1 MKRSTAIAA
10 GVAATLVLAA
20 GTVAALAARRAGGGP
35 PQQDMVIDAA
45 TRADVIERAA
55 ALLQARYVDADR
67 GAALAAE
74 LRQRLKAGR
83 YDDITSAEALAR
95 RLREDLAA
103 LSHDRH
109 MEARYFAEPVPAG
122 DDGGPSA
129 GEREH
134 ELFQMRWMNG
144 GVEAVRRLPGNL
156 GYIEIRSFAR
166 PPVASPRLAA
176 AMALIAETKG
186 LIVDLRRCEGGDPDT
201 VLQAAS
207 YLYDD
212 RTHLNDIFERY
223 TGTTEQRW
231 TGEVSG
237 PRYGAARK
245 LYVLTSRDTI
255 SGCEDFAYALQ
266 ANHRAQIVGETTA
279 GAANGGSP
287 QRLGDHFMMFV
298 PSFRP
303 INAVTGKDWERVGV
317 APDHATSAGKAL
329 DVAQA
334 ELLHALLAVETDPQA
349 QRKLR
354 GALDEL

>member
-1 MKRSTAIAA
+1 MSPFRSAA
-10 GVAATLVLAA
+10 ARLLSAALFAA
-20 GTVAALAARRAGGGP
+20 FGTVAAADTLKIATVAPDGTAWMREMRAGA
-35 PQQDMVIDAA
+35 DAVKQR
-45 TRADVIERAA
+45 TEGRV
-55 ALLQARYVDADR
+55 
-67 GAALAAE
+67 E
-74 LRQRLKAGR
+74 LK
-83 YDDITSAEALAR
+83 Y
-95 RLREDLAA
+95 
-103 LSHDRH
+103 
-109 MEARYFAEPVPAG
+109 YP
-122 DDGGPSA
+122 
-129 GEREH
+129 
-134 ELFQMRWMNG
+134 G
-144 GVEAVRRLPGNL
+144 GV
-156 GYIEIRSFAR
+156 
-166 PPVASPRLAA
+166 
-176 AMALIAETKG
+176 M
-186 LIVDLRRCEGGDPDT
+186 GDPDT

-287 QRLGDHFMMFV
+287 QRLGEHFMMFV

-303 INAVTGKDWERVGV
+303 INAVTGKDWEGVGV